1 MAVTLEAVEARF
13 APRAVEGFLDGL
25 DGSAQTRKTY
35 QDALKAF
42 FRWLAQAKAPLSPDA
57 VKVYRDWLRPRC
69 TANTVATY
77 LVALRRFLDH
87 CVQEGVLTQNPALG
101 VRTVRKPRGHLR
113 HDLSRAQ
120 LRRVFERID
129 RSTPIGQRDFAIV
142 NLMARNGLRVI
153 EVVRANV
160 EDLER
165 VQGRTILRVL
175 GKGRD
180 SRDEFVVLS
189 PLTQEILADYLKAR
203 GQPRREE
210 PMFVSMGLRNVGGRL
225 CTRTIHRR
233 VSGYL
238 QAAGVKSEKISP
250 HSLRHSF
257 VTLAIEG
264 GATLVEAQA
273 AARHR
278 SVQTTMVYFHEHGR
292 LNDPI
297 EDRIEI

>member
-1 MAVTLEAVEARF
+1 MAHLTAKQLSERTVA
-13 APRAVEGFLDGL
+13 FLTEL
-25 DGSAQTRKTY
+25 DAADKTRRTY
-35 QDALKAF
+35 GDALGAFGRWAGRGMRPLTAESVKA
-42 FRWLAQAKAPLSPDA
+42 
-57 VKVYRDWLRPRC
+57 YRDWLRRRC

-87 CVQEGVLTQNPALG
+87 CVQQGTLEANPALG
-101 VRTVRKPRGHLR
+101 VRAVRKPRGHLR

-120 LRRVFERID
+120 LRRLFDAID
-129 RSTPIGQRDFAIV
+129 QSTPLGLRDHAMV
-142 NLMARNGLRVI
+142 NLMVRNGLRVV

-160 EDLER
+160 GDLEQ

-180 SRDEFVVLS
+180 ARDEFVVLS
-189 PLTQEILADYLKAR
+189 ALTREVVWGYLEAR
-203 GQPRREE
+203 GRTRPSD
-210 PMFVSMGLRNVGGRL
+210 PLFVSLGPNNHGGRL
-225 CTRTIHRR
+225 STRTVHRR
-233 VSGYL
+233 VSGHL
-238 QAAGVKSEKISP
+238 EAAGVKTEKISP

-278 SVQTTMVYFHEHGR
+278 SVQTTMLYFHEHGR
-292 LNDPI
+292 LRDPI
-297 EDRIEI
+297 EDRIQI